1 MIVFNFMKKILVIIA
16 LGLLLV
22 GCATSQVSVVG
33 NKVSRSSFKNIAIS
47 TNNGVLGQAV
57 ANEMVGRGYKVQ
69 SPGQTSRLMLSL
81 NLNEGQITEPKSLE
95 AFSKKGVDAVIVVS
109 AVGGYDQ
116 MPQSASV
123 QIINTS
129 TLDIMAGLNW
139 QNGFAGQQGSIADR
153 LMRKG
158 LTKAA
163 KLLEEGS
170 IPCLFLVVSKSS
182 SLGSSRI
189 AVELTVGD

>member
-163 KLLEEGS
+163 KEIVDG
-170 IPCLFLVVSKSS
+170 
-182 SLGSSRI
+182 
-189 AVELTVGD
+189 LTQ

>member
-1 MIVFNFMKKILVIIA
+1 MKKILGIIA
-16 LGLLLV
+16 LALLLV
-22 GCATSQVSVVG
+22 GCAASQVSIVG
-33 NKVSRSSFKNIAIS
+33 NKISQSSFNNIALS

-69 SPGQTSRLMLSL
+69 SQGQTNSLLLSL
-81 NLNEGQITEPKSLE
+81 NLNEGEITAPKSLK
-95 AFSKKGVDAVIVVS
+95 AFSKEGVDAVIVVS

-163 KLLEEGS
+163 KEIVDG
-170 IPCLFLVVSKSS
+170 
-182 SLGSSRI
+182 
-189 AVELTVGD
+189 LTR

>member
-1 MIVFNFMKKILVIIA
+1 M
-16 LGLLLV
+16 
-22 GCATSQVSVVG
+22 
-33 NKVSRSSFKNIAIS
+33 
-47 TNNGVLGQAV
+47 
-57 ANEMVGRGYKVQ
+57 Q
-69 SPGQTSRLMLSL
+69 SPGQTNSLMLRL
-81 NLNEGQITEPKSLE
+81 NLNEGEVTAAKSLK
-95 AFSKKGVDAVIVVS
+95 AFSKEGVDAVIVVS

-129 TLDIMAGLNW
+129 TFDIMAGLNW

-163 KLLEEGS
+163 KEIVNG
-170 IPCLFLVVSKSS
+170 
-182 SLGSSRI
+182 
-189 AVELTVGD
+189 LTQ

>member
-1 MIVFNFMKKILVIIA
+1 MLGYWCMKKILEIIF

-22 GCATSQVSVVG
+22 GCAASQVSIVG
-33 NKVSRSSFKNIAIS
+33 NKISQSSFNNIALS
-47 TNNGVLGQAV
+47 TNNSVLGQAV
-57 ANEMVGRGYKVQ
+57 ANELVGRGFKVQ
-69 SPGQTSRLMLSL
+69 SPGQTNSLMVRL
-81 NLNEGQITEPKSLE
+81 NLNEGEVTAPKSLK
-95 AFSKKGVDAVIVVS
+95 AFSKEGIDAVVVVN

-129 TLDIMAGLNW
+129 TLSIVAGLNW

-158 LTKAA
+158 LTRAA
-163 KLLEEGS
+163 SE
-170 IPCLFLVVSKSS
+170 
-182 SLGSSRI
+182 I
-189 AVELTVGD
+189 ADGLIK

>member
-1 MIVFNFMKKILVIIA
+1 MKKTLGILA
-16 LGLLLV
+16 LALLLV
-22 GCATSQVSVVG
+22 GCAASQVSIVG
-33 NKVSRSSFKNIAIS
+33 NKISQSSFNNIALS

-57 ANEMVGRGYKVQ
+57 ANEMVGRGYRVQ
-69 SPGQTSRLMLSL
+69 SPGQTNSLMLSL
-81 NLNEGQITEPKSLE
+81 NLNEGEITAPKSLK
-95 AFSKKGVDAVIVVS
+95 AFSKEGVDAVIVVS

-163 KLLEEGS
+163 KEIVDG
-170 IPCLFLVVSKSS
+170 
-182 SLGSSRI
+182 
-189 AVELTVGD
+189 LTR

>member
-95 AFSKKGVDAVIVVS
+95 AFSKKGVDAVDS
-109 AVGGYDQ
+109 H
-116 MPQSASV
+116 
-123 QIINTS
+123 
-129 TLDIMAGLNW
+129 
-139 QNGFAGQQGSIADR
+139 
-153 LMRKG
+153 
-158 LTKAA
+158 
-163 KLLEEGS
+163 
-170 IPCLFLVVSKSS
+170 
-182 SLGSSRI
+182 
-189 AVELTVGD
+189 

>member
-1 MIVFNFMKKILVIIA
+1 MKKILGIIA
-16 LGLLLV
+16 LALLLV
-22 GCATSQVSVVG
+22 GCAASQVSIVG
-33 NKVSRSSFKNIAIS
+33 NKISQSSFNNIALS

-69 SPGQTSRLMLSL
+69 SPGQTNSLMLSL
-81 NLNEGQITEPKSLE
+81 NLNEGEITAPKSLK
-95 AFSKKGVDAVIVVS
+95 AFSKEGVDAVIVVS

-139 QNGFAGQQGSIADR
+139 QTGFAGQQGSIDDR

-163 KLLEEGS
+163 KEIVDG
-170 IPCLFLVVSKSS
+170 
-182 SLGSSRI
+182 
-189 AVELTVGD
+189 LTRE

>member
-1 MIVFNFMKKILVIIA
+1 MKKILGIIA
-16 LGLLLV
+16 LALLLV
-22 GCATSQVSVVG
+22 GCAASQVSIVG
-33 NKVSRSSFKNIAIS
+33 NKISQYSFNNIALS

-69 SPGQTSRLMLSL
+69 SPGQTNSLMLSL
-81 NLNEGQITEPKSLE
+81 NLNEGEITAPKSLK
-95 AFSKKGVDAVIVVS
+95 AFSKEGVDAVIVVS

-129 TLDIMAGLNW
+129 TLDIIAGLNW

-163 KLLEEGS
+163 KEIVDG
-170 IPCLFLVVSKSS
+170 
-182 SLGSSRI
+182 
-189 AVELTVGD
+189 LTR

>member
-1 MIVFNFMKKILVIIA
+1 MMKKLLGIVV

-22 GCATSQVSVVG
+22 GCASSRVSIVGHKISQ
-33 NKVSRSSFKNIAIS
+33 SSFSNIALS

-57 ANEMVGRGYKVQ
+57 GNELVRRGFRVQ
-69 SPGQTSRLMLSL
+69 SPGQTKSLMLRL
-81 NLNEGQITEPKSLE
+81 NLNEGAIIESKSLK
-95 AFSKKGVDAVIVVS
+95 AFSKEGVDAVIVVN

-129 TLDIMAGLNW
+129 TLSIVAGLNW

-158 LTKAA
+158 LTRAA
-163 KLLEEGS
+163 SE
-170 IPCLFLVVSKSS
+170 
-182 SLGSSRI
+182 I
-189 AVELTVGD
+189 ADGLIK

>member
-1 MIVFNFMKKILVIIA
+1 MLNFLLEYYLMKKTLGIIA
-16 LGLLLV
+16 LALLLV
-22 GCATSQVSVVG
+22 GCAASQVSIVG
-33 NKVSRSSFKNIAIS
+33 NKISQSSFNNIALS

-57 ANEMVGRGYKVQ
+57 ANEMVGRGYRVQ
-69 SPGQTSRLMLSL
+69 SPGQTNSLMLSL
-81 NLNEGQITEPKSLE
+81 NLNEGEITAPKSLK
-95 AFSKKGVDAVIVVS
+95 AFSKEGVDAVIVVS

-163 KLLEEGS
+163 KEIVNG
-170 IPCLFLVVSKSS
+170 
-182 SLGSSRI
+182 
-189 AVELTVGD
+189 LTQ

>member
-1 MIVFNFMKKILVIIA
+1 MNFMLKISYMKKVLSIITLA
-16 LGLLLV
+16 IMLV
-22 GCATSQVSVVG
+22 GCAASQVSIVG
-33 NKVSRSSFKNIAIS
+33 NKITRSSFNNIALS

-69 SPGQTSRLMLSL
+69 SPGQTNSLMLSL
-81 NLNEGQITEPKSLE
+81 NLNEGEITAPKSLE
-95 AFSKKGVDAVIVVS
+95 KFNKEGVDAVIVVS

-129 TLDIMAGLNW
+129 TLDITAGLNW
-139 QNGFAGQQGSIADR
+139 QNGFAGQQGSVADR

-163 KLLEEGS
+163 KEIVDG
-170 IPCLFLVVSKSS
+170 
-182 SLGSSRI
+182 
-189 AVELTVGD
+189 LTQ